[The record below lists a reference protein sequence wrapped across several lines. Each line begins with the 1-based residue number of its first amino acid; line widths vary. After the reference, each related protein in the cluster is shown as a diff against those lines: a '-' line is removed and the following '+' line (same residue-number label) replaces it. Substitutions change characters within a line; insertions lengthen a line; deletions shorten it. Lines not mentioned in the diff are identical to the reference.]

1 MLRALVPVDGSSNS
15 LCAVRHVIKLVD
27 DREPLEIHLLNVQP
41 PITGDVTAFVSKEDV
56 HGFHLDEAHK
66 CMKRARE
73 LLNEAGLHYTK
84 HVYVG
89 HAAQVIATV
98 AKELRCDKVIMGTHG
113 YGTIRQLMMGS
124 VSHAAIHHMDPRI
137 PVTLVKEGYG
147 TASDH
152 RARSASLA
160 EAGSR

>member
-1 MLRALVPVDGSSNS
+1 MLRALVPVDGSNNS
-15 LCAVRHVIKLVD
+15 LCAVRHVIKLVQ

-41 PITGDVTAFVSKEDV
+41 PITGDVQAFVAREDV

-66 CMKRARE
+66 CMKRACE

-89 HAAQVIATV
+89 HAAQVIAKV
-98 AKELRCDKVIMGTHG
+98 AKDLRCDKVIMGTHG

-124 VSHAAIHHMDPRI
+124 VSHAAIHQIDPSI

-147 TASDH
+147 TATGH
-152 RARSASLA
+152 RAGSAA
-160 EAGSR
+160 TAGVTSR